1 MRRTEPSVAFSAAST
16 PRIASEAFG
25 VIVSMAPPL
34 VASLVATRR
43 APGET
48 APLRR
53 EALEHSAVR
62 CHGEDGGHD
71 GDPVL
76 ASQLRGLAPVDL
88 DQRVGL
94 AGGAPLPCARLAP
107 QAGGAR
113 QER

>member
-76 ASQLRGLAPVDL
+76 ASQPPALPHADL
-88 DQRVGL
+88 DRR
-94 AGGAPLPCARLAP
+94 AGPPGQAP
-107 QAGGAR
+107 
-113 QER
+113 